1 MTEMN
6 TQQPEI
12 KVPVTEDEII
22 QALSASRGNITAA
35 ARLLDR
41 ARKTIEVRI
50 KGSPALLAHVAQ
62 LREEII
68 DKAEDNI
75 YADVEKGD
83 QAASKFVLQ
92 TIGKDRGFVTRVES
106 TGKDGQNHAEGMASE
121 IGRVLDGI
129 ASRILGPGNTPEV
142 SG

>member
-1 MTEMN
+1 MTETN
-6 TQQPEI
+6 TAHPDY

-22 QALSASRGNITAA
+22 KALSEARGNVTAA
-35 ARLLDR
+35 ARSLDR

-50 KGSPALLAHVAQ
+50 KGSPVLMAHVAQ

-68 DKAEDNI
+68 DKAEENI
-75 YADVEKGD
+75 YNDVEKGD

-92 TIGKDRGFVTRVES
+92 TIGKDRGFVSRVES
-106 TGKDGQNHAEGMASE
+106 TGKDGQNHSEGMASE

-129 ASRILGPGNTPEV
+129 ASRILGPGDASEV